1 MNIKKIV
8 LMSQLSL
15 YEKKYGKDDIKKSN
29 FYKSDFVYLKNM
41 WTRAFALVGACLL
54 IILYYINMSSQIGFE
69 GMILYIKD
77 NYMKT
82 VYFLL
87 GVIVFY
93 SVLGS
98 FMYGRDY
105 KESKRRVESYA
116 RLLGKINKIIE
127 EENSSEEEQE
137 EFYDEYLG

>member
-1 MNIKKIV
+1 MNIKKVV

-29 FYKSDFVYLKNM
+29 YYKSDFVYLKNM
-41 WTRAFALVGACLL
+41 WTRGFALVGACIL
-54 IILYYINMSSQIGFE
+54 IVLYFINMSSQVGFE

-77 NYMKT
+77 NYMKM

-93 SVLGS
+93 TCLGS
-98 FMYGRDY
+98 FMYGREY
-105 KESKRRVESYA
+105 KESKRRVESYS

-127 EENSSEEEQE
+127 EEDESEEET
-137 EFYDEYLG
+137 EFYDEF